1 VATEVKNMR
10 VRLQLLPALLLLV
23 AALPANA
30 QEKRLTVKYR
40 SAGNVYLDGGSAD
53 SIAVGD
59 HVTALSR
66 GETIAELEVVFIAER
81 SASCRILSEK
91 RPVQAGDIVVVK
103 AKPAAPAEAP
113 AVTTA
118 TVTPAPEAP
127 VAQAS
132 SAPVERR
139 PWARARG
146 GVSVGLYRLWDDTP
160 ANYDF
165 EQRTGR
171 ADLTLWDILGK
182 PLEFS
187 FRLRSRQD
195 VRHRPPGFEGIPR
208 DERLDR
214 LYELA
219 LRYQPVDGTVRWE
232 VGRIG
237 ASPIGIGYLDG
248 ALAAYRLVPALEVG
262 GFFGNR
268 PNIDSYASLPT
279 GRKYGGFLRLLGGRG
294 YSPGAYDGIA
304 FFVREFVGSEVSREY
319 VGLQGRLASGRFTS
333 FQWAE
338 VDLNRGWRQDLAGN
352 TVQLS
357 NLSVTGSY
365 RVSNVFQASI
375 SYDQRRN
382 YWTQEIRPL
391 PEVLFDRFLHQGFR
405 ASLDLF
411 RPSSIGASGSF
422 GVRRDEKDN
431 VTSYSWSAGLR
442 HPQFLGLFV
451 SVDGSGYTNPLT
463 DGYLASARI
472 GRSLRR
478 VQIDVAYGASLYK
491 LKAAAQNPIP
501 GLTPNR
507 LNQWGRAS
515 ARVELPRGLYLQGD
529 FEYDTGDD
537 LKGPRVL
544 AELGYRF

>member
-1 VATEVKNMR
+1 MR
-10 VRLQLLPALLLLV
+10 VRLGLLPALIVLV
-23 AALPANA
+23 AGLPVRA

-53 SIAVGD
+53 GVAVGD
-59 HVTALSR
+59 HLAALSR

-91 RPVQAGDIVVVK
+91 RTVQAGDVVIVK
-103 AKPAAPAEAP
+103 AKPVAPVEAQT
-113 AVTTA
+113 VTTA
-118 TVTPAPEAP
+118 AVTPAVAAP
-127 VAQAS
+127 VAQAG
-132 SAPVERR
+132 SAPAERR

-146 GVSVGLYRLWDDTP
+146 GVSIGLYRLWDDTP

-171 ADLTLWDILGK
+171 ADLNLWDLWGK
-182 PLEFS
+182 PYEFS

-219 LRYQPVDGTVRWE
+219 LRYQPADGTVRWE

-248 ALAAYRLVPALEVG
+248 ALASYRLVPSLEIG

-268 PNIDSYASLPT
+268 PNIDRYASQPT
-279 GRKYGGFLRLLGGRG
+279 GRKYGGFVRLFGGRG
-294 YSPGAYDGIA
+294 YAPGAYDGIA

-319 VGLQGRLASGRFTS
+319 VGVQGRLGSGRFTS

-365 RVSNVFQASI
+365 RVSDAFQASL

-391 PEVLFDRFLHQGFR
+391 PEVLFDRFLHQGFH

-411 RPSSIGASGSF
+411 RPSSIGASASF
-422 GVRRDEKDN
+422 GVRKDEKDTA
-431 VTSYSWSAGLR
+431 TSYSWSAGIR
-442 HPQFLGLFV
+442 HPRLFGLFV
-451 SVDGSGYTNPLT
+451 SVDGSGFTNPFT
-463 DGYLASARI
+463 DGYLVSARASKSL
-472 GRSLRR
+472 GRA
-478 VQIDVAYGASLYK
+478 QIDLAYGASLYK
-491 LKAAAQNPIP
+491 LKAAEVQNPLP

-515 ARVELPRGLYLQGD
+515 TRFELPRGFYLQGD

-537 LKGPRVL
+537 VKGPRLL